1 MNVRTSLL
9 DVEGKV
15 RPEKAAGQVSLHCSA
30 DTARSESR
38 EGGICDRGAELETP
52 TSPHGEMCMC
62 L

>member
-1 MNVRTSLL
+1 MDVRTSLL

-52 TSPHGEMCMC
+52 H
-62 L
+62 